1 MQLEVPMKHLER
13 YFKRAIGSITLQ
25 FFACWL
31 TDLRK
36 HVLSISLVKEEVNS
50 FLQVKE
56 MGIEKSDDLEK
67 VFREFK
73 VKMTKNKNKTVLQR
87 LGL

>member
-1 MQLEVPMKHLER
+1 
-13 YFKRAIGSITLQ
+13 
-25 FFACWL
+25 
-31 TDLRK
+31 
-36 HVLSISLVKEEVNS
+36 
-50 FLQVKE
+50 